1 MSKPKMV
8 VASGNQNKIREF
20 SQLFTDYEVVSQK
33 ELGFDED
40 VEETGTTFA
49 ENALIKARA
58 AAKALGVPALA
69 DDSGLCVVALGGQPG
84 VYSARYSG
92 DHDDA
97 SNRKKLLCELK
108 GKQDRRAYFQSAI
121 IIFPVKLPTRDYG
134 ATRNFFP
141 APLLPRR
148 IYPNRRS
155 KTDNRSQS
163 RLHRARRLRQTEK
176 RRQKPCIPCIRYR
189 CIRYRLLERLKN
201 KKNPFGFFFYCFIF
215 YLTKP
220 VLFV

>member
-8 VASGNQNKIREF
+8 VASCNQNKIREF

-33 ELGFDED
+33 ELGFDEE

-121 IIFPVKLPTRDYG
+121 ALVYPDGKELLAEGKTYGTILEEERGAGGFGYDCLFLSDDLGKSFGEATAQEKNSVSHRSRALAALREKL
-134 ATRNFFP
+134 
-141 APLLPRR
+141 
-148 IYPNRRS
+148 
-155 KTDNRSQS
+155 
-163 RLHRARRLRQTEK
+163 
-176 RRQKPCIPCIRYR
+176 
-189 CIRYRLLERLKN
+189 
-201 KKNPFGFFFYCFIF
+201 
-215 YLTKP
+215 
-220 VLFV
+220 